1 MFGKFTLG
9 AIPALVIAAGLASP
23 ALAAPAP
30 ACADQVREVQ
40 KAWDAMYPMA
50 MERNGQQGIAD
61 ALRIAKEKCR
71 EGDTVATQQY
81 LNLVRSHLG
90 MPEHPA
96 PHDR

>member
-9 AIPALVIAAGLASP
+9 AIPAIVLAAGIASP
-23 ALAAPAP
+23 ALAASAP
-30 ACADQVREVQ
+30 ACADSVREVQ

-50 MERNGQQGIAD
+50 MQQDGGQNVAYAMRQAQ
-61 ALRIAKEKCR
+61 EKCR
-71 EGDTVATQQY
+71 EGDVTATQQY
-81 LNLVRSHLG
+81 LNVVRSHLG